1 MAESPAAEPVLL
13 TEDLG
18 PVRRLTMNRP
28 KALNAL
34 SGELLEFPGNLFGL
48 ASALLGLGSFGLAR
62 GLARGLAPVAR
73 ARA

>member
-1 MAESPAAEPVLL
+1 MAESSPAEPVLL

-34 SGELLEFPGNLFGL
+34 SGELID
-48 ASALLGLGSFGLAR
+48 AMSAALDA
-62 GLARGLAPVAR
+62 AAADETC
-73 ARA
+73 AC